1 MRKIYQAQLLQP
13 SEMQS
18 ITYKVNS
25 EVIRWEM
32 NETEKEKD
40 LQREGERE
48 RERDQFAN
56 LDAAVK
62 KKKRWMVLS
71 EEKLCRFLLLRFGSF
86 NHVGLS
92 VVMGLAEDLL

>member
-1 MRKIYQAQLLQP
+1 MRQRKKK
-13 SEMQS
+13 
-18 ITYKVNS
+18 TY
-25 EVIRWEM
+25 
-32 NETEKEKD
+32 T
-40 LQREGERE
+40 ERE

-62 KKKRWMVLS
+62 KKKKQWMVLS